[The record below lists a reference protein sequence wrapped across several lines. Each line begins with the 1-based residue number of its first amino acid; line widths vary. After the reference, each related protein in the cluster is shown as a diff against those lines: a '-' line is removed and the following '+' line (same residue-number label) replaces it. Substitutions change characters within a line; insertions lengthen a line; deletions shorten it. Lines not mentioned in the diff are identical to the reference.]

1 MTTNNYA
8 TAVRGYRDELGAAMQ
23 FADAD
28 LSGAA
33 VATRQRARVHE
44 ARTRLRAALPP
55 LPQNLPSRDGV
66 ISSLRPKNADDI
78 ARLQH
83 EAAKVQALLDKGRS
97 LGQIIAHADE
107 TRALAIADMIE
118 TLPATLESQ
127 SGDEIIAEVHGLV
140 FDRLADLGVEAAT
153 SVRDAEQQHAPA
165 LAWHRAMS
173 EAADGSDASI
183 AAWQDVYRAD
193 PEGYEAIR
201 GGLDGT
207 VDQWVGRLDAADE

>member
-1 MTTNNYA
+1 MTTNNCA
-8 TAVRGYRDELGAAMQ
+8 TAVRGYRDELGAAMHY
-23 FADAD
+23 ADAD
-28 LSGAA
+28 LAPEA
-33 VATRQRARVHE
+33 IATRKRARVHE
-44 ARTRLRAALPP
+44 ARQTLLAARPV

-66 ISSLRPKNADDI
+66 IASLRTKTADEI
-78 ARLQH
+78 ARVQH
-83 EAAKVQALLDKGRS
+83 EATKVQALLDKGRS
-97 LGQIIAHADE
+97 LGQIIANADE

-118 TLPATLESQ
+118 TLPATLESR

-207 VDQWVGRLDAADE
+207 VDRWVGRLDAADE

>member
-1 MTTNNYA
+1 MSTNNYA
-8 TAVRGYRDELGAAMQ
+8 AAVRGYRDELGAAMQ
-23 FADAD
+23 YADAD
-28 LSGAA
+28 LVPEA
-33 VATRQRARVHE
+33 VATRKRARVHA
-44 ARTRLRAALPP
+44 ARRALLAARPALPQS
-55 LPQNLPSRDGV
+55 LPTRDGV
-66 ISSLRPKNADDI
+66 MASLRPRNADEI
-78 ARLQH
+78 ARVQH

-97 LGQIIAHADE
+97 LGQIIANADE

-127 SGDEIIAEVHGLV
+127 SGDEIIAEVRGLV

-207 VDQWVGRLDAADE
+207 VDAWIQRLGFPD